1 MTHRLSPRLVA
12 LALPVVA
19 LLAPSIAHA
28 EKVVTRDVAGDVV
41 QLIQNEDGSTETLAA
56 PDYAG
61 ADIVR
66 TVVDHRTARL
76 RVSVRFRELRR
87 DPFHFTIVRV
97 LTPRGKYDLTVE
109 RLGGKPIVSLM
120 RGKKDVEC
128 RALKARVDRGTRS
141 VTASLPTS
149 CLDAPRWVQVGV
161 GAVAV
166 DTDSNSDSNS
176 LAAYADDGHRDGDIR
191 ESSIT
196 KGPKVH
202 RG

>member
-1 MTHRLSPRLVA
+1 MTHRLGPRLVA
-12 LALPVVA
+12 LALPVVV

-28 EKVVTRDVAGDVV
+28 EKVVTRDAAGDVV
-41 QLIQNEDGSTETLAA
+41 QLIQNEDGSTQTIAA

-66 TVVDHRTARL
+66 TVVDHRAARL

-87 DPFHFTIVRV
+87 DPWQITVVRV
-97 LTPRGKYDLTVE
+97 LTPRGKYDLLVE
-109 RLGGKPIVSLM
+109 RLGGKPIVGLK
-120 RGKKDVEC
+120 RGKKDVDC
-128 RALKARVDRGTRS
+128 GGVKARVDRRTRS
-141 VTASLPTS
+141 VTASLPTA

-166 DTDSNSDSNS
+166 DEDPLSPD
-176 LAAYADDGHRDGDIR
+176 LLVGYADDGHRDGDIR
-191 ESSIT
+191 ESSIA